1 MEIPSKISNF
11 EFDEGRFV
19 KCSLDVCHDGG
30 NYNGSWFDKDV
41 IERCAYKSL
50 AYTPILANVYYDE
63 DWEEYLVGGHDMDI
77 ELIEDENG
85 FDIDVFYLERPV
97 GFVPPDTPIEMVYNP
112 EDGKNHLKAYCVIW
126 KKYSEQLLNIME
138 ECNGELSVSMEI
150 EALDTQVSQ
159 ETGDVI
165 INDFVFQGITILG
178 TCNPPAMQ
186 GAKIKTFS
194 KNNIKIEIEQMIKEY
209 SIEKGGENM
218 EENKKF
224 EDEVVEEVQEQPVEE
239 ETVEEVEDEV
249 QETEDV
255 VEEQVEEEQPAEEIQ
270 EVVEEETVEEVED
283 EVQETEEVV
292 EEEQPVE
299 ETQEVV
305 EESTDEYSLLQNKYA
320 ELEASFNQLKE
331 EYSMLESKLNSMQ
344 DYEELKAFK
353 EQYDRAEYE
362 SEVEEVAQM
371 FGLKAE
377 EVEELKSKALNKEI
391 SVEQFKE
398 KLALKYAMNQLAKK
412 PKVEDSSSEMSI
424 IDEDEV
430 ELSNKPYGGYFE
442 KYKNKK

>member
-150 EALDTQVSQ
+150 ESLDTQVSQ

-249 QETEDV
+249 QETEEV
-255 VEEQVEEEQPAEEIQ
+255 VEEQVEEEQPAEEI
-270 EVVEEETVEEVED
+270 
-283 EVQETEEVV
+283 
-292 EEEQPVE
+292 
-299 ETQEVV
+299 QEVV

-424 IDEDEV
+424 IDENEV
-430 ELSNKPYGGYFE
+430 ELSDKPYGGYFE

>member
-1 MEIPSKISNF
+1 
-11 EFDEGRFV
+11 
-19 KCSLDVCHDGG
+19 
-30 NYNGSWFDKDV
+30 
-41 IERCAYKSL
+41 
-50 AYTPILANVYYDE
+50 
-63 DWEEYLVGGHDMDI
+63 MDI

-97 GFVPPDTPIEMVYNP
+97 GFVPPDTPIEIVYNP

-178 TCNPPAMQ
+178 LDNPPAMQ

-249 QETEDV
+249 QETEE
-255 VEEQVEEEQPAEEIQ
+255 VEEQ
-270 EVVEEETVEEVED
+270 
-283 EVQETEEVV
+283 V

-412 PKVEDSSSEMSI
+412 PKVEDNSSEMSI

>member
-1 MEIPSKISNF
+1 MDIPSKISNF

-19 KCSLDVCHDGG
+19 KCSLDICHDGW
-30 NYNGSWFDKDV
+30 NYNNSYFDKDV

-77 ELIEDENG
+77 KLVEDEDG

-159 ETGDVI
+159 ETGDII

-249 QETEDV
+249 QETEE
-255 VEEQVEEEQPAEEIQ
+255 VEEQ
-270 EVVEEETVEEVED
+270 
-283 EVQETEEVV
+283 V

-305 EESTDEYSLLQNKYA
+305 EESTDEYSLLQNKYV

-412 PKVEDSSSEMSI
+412 PKVEDNSSEMSI
-424 IDEDEV
+424 IDENEV

>member
-19 KCSLDVCHDGG
+19 KCSLDICHDGG

-63 DWEEYLVGGHDMDI
+63 DWEEYLVGGHDMNI
-77 ELIEDENG
+77 ELVEDDDG
-85 FDIDVFYLERPV
+85 FDIDIFYLERPV

-126 KKYSEQLLNIME
+126 KKYSEQLLNIIDDNE
-138 ECNGELSVSMEI
+138 GELCVSMEI
-150 EALDTQVSQ
+150 EALDTQISP

-165 INDFVFQGITILG
+165 INDFVFQGITVLG
-178 TCNPPAMQ
+178 DCNPPAMSN
-186 GAKIKTFS
+186 AKIKTFS

-209 SIEKGGENM
+209 SADKGGEIM

-249 QETEDV
+249 QETEEV
-255 VEEQVEEEQPAEEIQ
+255 VEEQVEEEQPTEEIQ
-270 EVVEEETVEEVED
+270 EVVV
-283 EVQETEEVV
+283 
-292 EEEQPVE
+292 
-299 ETQEVV
+299 
-305 EESTDEYSLLQNKYA
+305 ESTDEYSLLQNKYA

-391 SVEQFKE
+391 TVEQFKE

-412 PKVEDSSSEMSI
+412 PKIEDNSSEMSI

>member
-1 MEIPSKISNF
+1 MDIPSKISNF

-19 KCSLDVCHDGG
+19 KCSLDICHDGW
-30 NYNGSWFDKDV
+30 NYNNSYFDKDV

-77 ELIEDENG
+77 KLIEDENG

-97 GFVPPDTPIEMVYNP
+97 GFIPPDTPIEMVYNP

-126 KKYSEQLLNIME
+126 KKYSEQLLNVME

-150 EALDTQVSQ
+150 EPLDTQLSN
-159 ETGDVI
+159 ETGNVI
-165 INDFVFQGITILG
+165 INEFVFQGITILG
-178 TCNPPAMQ
+178 LYNPPAMQ

-209 SIEKGGENM
+209 SADKGGEIM

-249 QETEDV
+249 QETEE
-255 VEEQVEEEQPAEEIQ
+255 VEEQ
-270 EVVEEETVEEVED
+270 
-283 EVQETEEVV
+283 V

-305 EESTDEYSLLQNKYA
+305 EESTDEYSLLQNKYV

-377 EVEELKSKALNKEI
+377 EVEELKSKALNREI
-391 SVEQFKE
+391 TVEQFKE

-424 IDEDEV
+424 IDENEV

>member
-97 GFVPPDTPIEMVYNP
+97 GFVPPDTPIEIVYNP

-239 ETVEEVEDEV
+239 E
-249 QETEDV
+249 
-255 VEEQVEEEQPAEEIQ
+255 I
-270 EVVEEETVEEVED
+270 VEEVED

-292 EEEQPVE
+292 EEQVEEEQPAE
-299 ETQEVV
+299 EIQQVV

-391 SVEQFKE
+391 TVEQFKE

-412 PKVEDSSSEMSI
+412 PKVEDNSSEMSI
-424 IDEDEV
+424 IDESEV

>member
-1 MEIPSKISNF
+1 MDIPSKISNF

-19 KCSLDVCHDGG
+19 KCSLDICHDGW
-30 NYNGSWFDKDV
+30 NYNNSYFDKDV

-77 ELIEDENG
+77 KLIEDENG

-97 GFVPPDTPIEMVYNP
+97 GFIPPDTPIEMVYNP

-126 KKYSEQLLNIME
+126 KKYSEQLLNVME

-150 EALDTQVSQ
+150 EPLDTQLSN
-159 ETGDVI
+159 ETGNVI
-165 INDFVFQGITILG
+165 INEFIFQGVTILG
-178 TCNPPAMQ
+178 LYNPPAMQ

-209 SIEKGGENM
+209 SAEKGGEIVEEKDKVFENEDVVETTD
-218 EENKKF
+218 EENIDETTEESEVF
-224 EDEVVEEVQEQPVEE
+224 EDESNE
-239 ETVEEVEDEV
+239 
-249 QETEDV
+249 
-255 VEEQVEEEQPAEEIQ
+255 EEQVEEPSEEFTKLQGEYEQLKQ
-270 EVVEEETVEEVED
+270 
-283 EVQETEEVV
+283 
-292 EEEQPVE
+292 
-299 ETQEVV
+299 
-305 EESTDEYSLLQNKYA
+305 SYA
-320 ELEASFNQLKE
+320 ELEESYNQLSE
-331 EYSMLESKLNSMQ
+331 RFSEYESIVNAQ
-344 DYEELKAFK
+344 ADYSELKAFK
-353 EQYDRAEYE
+353 EEYDRAKYE

-391 SVEQFKE
+391 TVEQFKE

-412 PKVEDSSSEMSI
+412 PKVEDNSSEMSI

>member
-1 MEIPSKISNF
+1 MDIPSKISNF

-19 KCSLDVCHDGG
+19 KCSLDICHDGG

-77 ELIEDENG
+77 SLVEDEDG

-126 KKYSEQLLNIME
+126 KKYSEQLLNVME

-150 EALDTQVSQ
+150 EPLDTQLSN
-159 ETGDVI
+159 ETGNVI
-165 INDFVFQGITILG
+165 INEFVFQGITILG
-178 TCNPPAMQ
+178 LDNPPAMQ

-209 SIEKGGENM
+209 SADKGGEIVEEKDKVFENEDVVETTD
-218 EENKKF
+218 EENIDETTEESEVF
-224 EDEVVEEVQEQPVEE
+224 EDESKEEEVVEEGEYS
-239 ETVEEVEDEV
+239 
-249 QETEDV
+249 
-255 VEEQVEEEQPAEEIQ
+255 EEQVEEPSEEFTKLQGEYEQLKQ
-270 EVVEEETVEEVED
+270 
-283 EVQETEEVV
+283 
-292 EEEQPVE
+292 
-299 ETQEVV
+299 
-305 EESTDEYSLLQNKYA
+305 SYA
-320 ELEASFNQLKE
+320 ELEESYNQLSE
-331 EYSMLESKLNSMQ
+331 RFSEYESIVNAQ
-344 DYEELKAFK
+344 ADYSELKAFK
-353 EQYDRAEYE
+353 EEYDRAKYE

-391 SVEQFKE
+391 TVEQFKE

-412 PKVEDSSSEMSI
+412 PKVEDNSSEMSI
-424 IDEDEV
+424 IDENEV

>member
-1 MEIPSKISNF
+1 MDIPSKISNF

-19 KCSLDVCHDGG
+19 KCSLDICHDGG

-97 GFVPPDTPIEMVYNP
+97 GFVPPDTPIEMIYNP

-126 KKYSEQLLNIME
+126 KKYSEQLLNIIE

-150 EALDTQVSQ
+150 EPLDTQLSN
-159 ETGDVI
+159 ETGNVI
-165 INDFVFQGITILG
+165 INEFIFQGITILG
-178 TCNPPAMQ
+178 LYNPPAMQ

-209 SIEKGGENM
+209 SAEKGGEI
-218 EENKKF
+218 
-224 EDEVVEEVQEQPVEE
+224 VEEKDKVFEN
-239 ETVEEVEDEV
+239 
-249 QETEDV
+249 EDV
-255 VEEQVEEEQPAEEIQ
+255 VETTDEENIDETTEES
-270 EVVEEETVEEVED
+270 EVFED
-283 EVQETEEVV
+283 ESNEEEVV
-292 EEEQPVE
+292 EEPSEEFTKLQGEYEQLK
-299 ETQEVV
+299 Q
-305 EESTDEYSLLQNKYA
+305 SYA
-320 ELEASFNQLKE
+320 ELEESYNQLSE
-331 EYSMLESKLNSMQ
+331 RFSEYESIVNAQ
-344 DYEELKAFK
+344 ADYSELKAFK
-353 EQYDRAEYE
+353 EEYDRAKYE

-391 SVEQFKE
+391 TVEQFKE

-412 PKVEDSSSEMSI
+412 PKVEDNSSEMSI
-424 IDEDEV
+424 IDENEV
-430 ELSNKPYGGYFE
+430 ELSDKPYGGYFE

>member
-97 GFVPPDTPIEMVYNP
+97 GFIPPDTPIEMVYNP

-178 TCNPPAMQ
+178 LDNPPAMQ

-209 SIEKGGENM
+209 SADKGGEIM

-249 QETEDV
+249 QETEEV
-255 VEEQVEEEQPAEEIQ
+255 VEEQ
-270 EVVEEETVEEVED
+270 
-283 EVQETEEVV
+283 V

-305 EESTDEYSLLQNKYA
+305 EESTDEYSLLQNKYV

-412 PKVEDSSSEMSI
+412 PKVEDNSSEMSI
-424 IDEDEV
+424 IDENEV

>member
-77 ELIEDENG
+77 SLVEDEDG

-209 SIEKGGENM
+209 SAEKGGEIVEEKDKVFENEDVVETTD
-218 EENKKF
+218 EENIDETTEESEVF
-224 EDEVVEEVQEQPVEE
+224 EDESNEEEVVEEVTEE
-239 ETVEEVEDEV
+239 GEYS
-249 QETEDV
+249 
-255 VEEQVEEEQPAEEIQ
+255 EEQVEEPSEEFTKLQGEYEQLKQ
-270 EVVEEETVEEVED
+270 
-283 EVQETEEVV
+283 
-292 EEEQPVE
+292 
-299 ETQEVV
+299 
-305 EESTDEYSLLQNKYA
+305 SYA
-320 ELEASFNQLKE
+320 ELEESYNQLSE
-331 EYSMLESKLNSMQ
+331 RFSEYESIVNAQ
-344 DYEELKAFK
+344 ADYSELKAFK
-353 EQYDRAEYE
+353 EEYDRAKYE

-391 SVEQFKE
+391 TVEQFKE

-412 PKVEDSSSEMSI
+412 PKVEDNSSEMSI
-424 IDEDEV
+424 IDENEV

>member
-77 ELIEDENG
+77 KLIEDENG

-97 GFVPPDTPIEMVYNP
+97 GFIPPDTPIEMVYNP

-209 SIEKGGENM
+209 SADKGGEIM

-249 QETEDV
+249 QETEEV
-255 VEEQVEEEQPAEEIQ
+255 VEEQVEEEQPAKEI
-270 EVVEEETVEEVED
+270 
-283 EVQETEEVV
+283 
-292 EEEQPVE
+292 
-299 ETQEVV
+299 QEVV

-412 PKVEDSSSEMSI
+412 PKVEDNSSEMSI
-424 IDEDEV
+424 IDENEV

>member
-77 ELIEDENG
+77 SLVEDEDG

-126 KKYSEQLLNIME
+126 KKYSEQLLNVME

-178 TCNPPAMQ
+178 LCNPPAMQ

-209 SIEKGGENM
+209 SAEKGGEIVEEKDKVFENEDVVETTD
-218 EENKKF
+218 EENIDETTEESEVL
-224 EDEVVEEVQEQPVEE
+224 EDESEGQDVVEEVAEE
-239 ETVEEVEDEV
+239 GECS
-249 QETEDV
+249 
-255 VEEQVEEEQPAEEIQ
+255 EEQVEEPSEEFTKLQGEYEQLKQ
-270 EVVEEETVEEVED
+270 
-283 EVQETEEVV
+283 
-292 EEEQPVE
+292 
-299 ETQEVV
+299 
-305 EESTDEYSLLQNKYA
+305 SYA
-320 ELEASFNQLKE
+320 ELEESYNQLSE
-331 EYSMLESKLNSMQ
+331 RFSEYESIVNAQ
-344 DYEELKAFK
+344 ADYSELKAFK
-353 EQYDRAEYE
+353 EEYDRAKYE

-391 SVEQFKE
+391 TVEQFKE

-412 PKVEDSSSEMSI
+412 PKVEDNSSEMSI

-430 ELSNKPYGGYFE
+430 ELSDKPYGGYFE

>member
-77 ELIEDENG
+77 SLVEDEDG

-209 SIEKGGENM
+209 SADKGGEIM

-249 QETEDV
+249 QETEE
-255 VEEQVEEEQPAEEIQ
+255 VEEQVEEEQPTEEIQ
-270 EVVEEETVEEVED
+270 EVVV
-283 EVQETEEVV
+283 
-292 EEEQPVE
+292 
-299 ETQEVV
+299 
-305 EESTDEYSLLQNKYA
+305 ESTDEYSLLQNKYV

-391 SVEQFKE
+391 TVEQFKE

-412 PKVEDSSSEMSI
+412 PKVEDNSSEMSI

>member
-1 MEIPSKISNF
+1 MNIPSKISNF

-19 KCSLDVCHDGG
+19 KCSLDICHDGG

-77 ELIEDENG
+77 SLVEKEDG

-126 KKYSEQLLNIME
+126 KKYSEQLLDIIDDNE
-138 ECNGELSVSMEI
+138 GELCVSMEI
-150 EALDTQVSQ
+150 EALDTQISP

-178 TCNPPAMQ
+178 NCNPPAMQ

-209 SIEKGGENM
+209 SADKGGEIV
-218 EENKKF
+218 EEKDKVF
-224 EDEVVEEVQEQPVEE
+224 EDEGAVEPAVEENIDEPTEESEVFEDEGENE
-239 ETVEEVEDEV
+239 ETVEEV
-249 QETEDV
+249 
-255 VEEQVEEEQPAEEIQ
+255 VEEGECSEEQT
-270 EVVEEETVEEVED
+270 EETSEEFTTLQSEY
-283 EVQETEEVV
+283 
-292 EEEQPVE
+292 EQLK
-299 ETQEVV
+299 Q
-305 EESTDEYSLLQNKYA
+305 SYA
-320 ELEASFNQLKE
+320 ELEKSYNQLSEKFS
-331 EYSMLESKLNSMQ
+331 EYESIVNAQS
-344 DYEELKAFK
+344 DYAELKAFK
-353 EQYDRAEYE
+353 EEYDRAKYE
-362 SEVEEVAQM
+362 SEVEEVSQM
-371 FGLKAE
+371 FGLKVE

-391 SVEQFKE
+391 TVEQFKE

-412 PKVEDSSSEMSI
+412 PKVEDNSSEMSI
-424 IDEDEV
+424 IDKEEV

>member
-77 ELIEDENG
+77 SLVEDEDG

-249 QETEDV
+249 QETEE
-255 VEEQVEEEQPAEEIQ
+255 VEEQ
-270 EVVEEETVEEVED
+270 
-283 EVQETEEVV
+283 
-292 EEEQPVE
+292 VE

-305 EESTDEYSLLQNKYA
+305 EESTDEYSLLQNKYV

-412 PKVEDSSSEMSI
+412 PKVEDNSSEMSI

>member
-77 ELIEDENG
+77 SLVEDEDG

-97 GFVPPDTPIEMVYNP
+97 GFVPPDTPIEIVYNP

-126 KKYSEQLLNIME
+126 KKYSEQLLDIIE

-209 SIEKGGENM
+209 SADKGGEIM

-249 QETEDV
+249 QETEE
-255 VEEQVEEEQPAEEIQ
+255 VEEQ
-270 EVVEEETVEEVED
+270 
-283 EVQETEEVV
+283 V

-305 EESTDEYSLLQNKYA
+305 EESTDEYSLLQNKYV

-353 EQYDRAEYE
+353 EEYDRAKYE

-371 FGLKAE
+371 FGLKSE

-391 SVEQFKE
+391 TVEQFKE

-412 PKVEDSSSEMSI
+412 PKVEDNSSEMSI

>member
-1 MEIPSKISNF
+1 MDIPSKISNF

-19 KCSLDVCHDGG
+19 KCSLDICHDGW
-30 NYNGSWFDKDV
+30 NYNNSYFDKDV

-126 KKYSEQLLNIME
+126 KKYSEQLLDIIE

-249 QETEDV
+249 QETEE
-255 VEEQVEEEQPAEEIQ
+255 VEEQVEG
-270 EVVEEETVEEVED
+270 
-283 EVQETEEVV
+283 
-292 EEEQPVE
+292 
-299 ETQEVV
+299 TQEVV
-305 EESTDEYSLLQNKYA
+305 EESTDEYSLLQNKYV

-412 PKVEDSSSEMSI
+412 PKVEDNSSEMSI

>member
-19 KCSLDVCHDGG
+19 KCSLDICHDGW
-30 NYNGSWFDKDV
+30 NYNNSYFDKDV

-209 SIEKGGENM
+209 SADKGGEIM

-249 QETEDV
+249 QETEEV
-255 VEEQVEEEQPAEEIQ
+255 VEEQVEEEQPTEEIQ
-270 EVVEEETVEEVED
+270 EVVV
-283 EVQETEEVV
+283 
-292 EEEQPVE
+292 
-299 ETQEVV
+299 
-305 EESTDEYSLLQNKYA
+305 ESTDEYSLLQNKYA

-412 PKVEDSSSEMSI
+412 PKVEDNSSEMSI
-424 IDEDEV
+424 IDENEV

>member
-77 ELIEDENG
+77 SLVEDEDG

-138 ECNGELSVSMEI
+138 EYNGELSVSMEI

-178 TCNPPAMQ
+178 LCNPPAMQ

-209 SIEKGGENM
+209 SAEKGGEIVEEKDKVFENEDVVETTD
-218 EENKKF
+218 EENIDETTEESEVL
-224 EDEVVEEVQEQPVEE
+224 EDESEGQDVVEEVAEE
-239 ETVEEVEDEV
+239 GECS
-249 QETEDV
+249 
-255 VEEQVEEEQPAEEIQ
+255 EEQVEEPSEEFTKLQGEYEQLKQ
-270 EVVEEETVEEVED
+270 
-283 EVQETEEVV
+283 
-292 EEEQPVE
+292 
-299 ETQEVV
+299 
-305 EESTDEYSLLQNKYA
+305 SYA
-320 ELEASFNQLKE
+320 ELEESYNQLSE
-331 EYSMLESKLNSMQ
+331 RFSEYESIVNAQS

-371 FGLKAE
+371 FGLKA
-377 EVEELKSKALNKEI
+377 EELKSKALNKEI

-412 PKVEDSSSEMSI
+412 PKVEDNSSEMSI

>member
-1 MEIPSKISNF
+1 
-11 EFDEGRFV
+11 
-19 KCSLDVCHDGG
+19 
-30 NYNGSWFDKDV
+30 
-41 IERCAYKSL
+41 
-50 AYTPILANVYYDE
+50 
-63 DWEEYLVGGHDMDI
+63 MDI

-178 TCNPPAMQ
+178 LDNPPAMQ

-249 QETEDV
+249 QETEEV

-270 EVVEEETVEEVED
+270 EVVEE
-283 EVQETEEVV
+283 
-292 EEEQPVE
+292 
-299 ETQEVV
+299 
-305 EESTDEYSLLQNKYA
+305 STDEYSLLQNKYV

-412 PKVEDSSSEMSI
+412 PKVEDNSSEMSI
-424 IDEDEV
+424 IDENEV
-430 ELSNKPYGGYFE
+430 ELSDKPYGGYFE

>member
-209 SIEKGGENM
+209 SADKGGEIM

-249 QETEDV
+249 QETEEV
-255 VEEQVEEEQPAEEIQ
+255 VEEQVEEEQLAEEIQ
-270 EVVEEETVEEVED
+270 EVVV
-283 EVQETEEVV
+283 
-292 EEEQPVE
+292 
-299 ETQEVV
+299 
-305 EESTDEYSLLQNKYA
+305 ESTDEYSLLQNKYA

>member
-19 KCSLDVCHDGG
+19 KCSLDICHDGG

-63 DWEEYLVGGHDMDI
+63 DWEEYLVGGHDMNI
-77 ELIEDENG
+77 ELVEDDDG
-85 FDIDVFYLERPV
+85 FDIDIFYLERPV

-126 KKYSEQLLNIME
+126 KKYSEQLLNIIDDNE
-138 ECNGELSVSMEI
+138 GELCVSMEI
-150 EALDTQVSQ
+150 EALDTQISP

-165 INDFVFQGITILG
+165 INDFVFQGITVLG
-178 TCNPPAMQ
+178 DCNPPAMSN
-186 GAKIKTFS
+186 AKIKTFS

-209 SIEKGGENM
+209 SADKGGEIM

-249 QETEDV
+249 QETEEV
-255 VEEQVEEEQPAEEIQ
+255 VEEQVEEEQPTEEIQ
-270 EVVEEETVEEVED
+270 EVVV
-283 EVQETEEVV
+283 
-292 EEEQPVE
+292 
-299 ETQEVV
+299 
-305 EESTDEYSLLQNKYA
+305 ESTDEYSLLQNKYA

-391 SVEQFKE
+391 TVEQFKE

-412 PKVEDSSSEMSI
+412 PKVEDNSSEMSI
-424 IDEDEV
+424 IDKEEV

>member
-77 ELIEDENG
+77 SLVEDEDG

-209 SIEKGGENM
+209 SADKGGEIM

-249 QETEDV
+249 QETEE
-255 VEEQVEEEQPAEEIQ
+255 VEEQ
-270 EVVEEETVEEVED
+270 
-283 EVQETEEVV
+283 V

-305 EESTDEYSLLQNKYA
+305 EESTDEYSLLQNKYV

-391 SVEQFKE
+391 TVEQFKE

-424 IDEDEV
+424 IDENEV
-430 ELSNKPYGGYFE
+430 ELSDKPYGGYFE

>member
-178 TCNPPAMQ
+178 LDNPPAMQ

-270 EVVEEETVEEVED
+270 EVVEE
-283 EVQETEEVV
+283 
-292 EEEQPVE
+292 
-299 ETQEVV
+299 
-305 EESTDEYSLLQNKYA
+305 STDEYSLLQNKYV

>member
-1 MEIPSKISNF
+1 MDIPSKISNF

-19 KCSLDVCHDGG
+19 KCSLDICHDGW
-30 NYNGSWFDKDV
+30 NYNNSYFDKDV

-77 ELIEDENG
+77 KLIEDENG

-97 GFVPPDTPIEMVYNP
+97 GFIPPDTPIEMVYNP

-178 TCNPPAMQ
+178 LDNPPAMQ

-209 SIEKGGENM
+209 SADKGGEIVEEKDKVFENEDAVETTD
-218 EENKKF
+218 EENIDETTEESEVL
-224 EDEVVEEVQEQPVEE
+224 EDESEGQDVVEEVAEE
-239 ETVEEVEDEV
+239 GEHS
-249 QETEDV
+249 
-255 VEEQVEEEQPAEEIQ
+255 EEQVEEPSEEFTKLQGEYEQLKQ
-270 EVVEEETVEEVED
+270 
-283 EVQETEEVV
+283 
-292 EEEQPVE
+292 
-299 ETQEVV
+299 
-305 EESTDEYSLLQNKYA
+305 SYA
-320 ELEASFNQLKE
+320 ELEESYNQLSE
-331 EYSMLESKLNSMQ
+331 RFSEYEAIVNAQS
-344 DYEELKAFK
+344 DYSELKAFK
-353 EQYDRAEYE
+353 EEYDRAKYE

-412 PKVEDSSSEMSI
+412 PKVEDNSSEMSI

>member
-97 GFVPPDTPIEMVYNP
+97 GFVPPDTPIEIVYNP

-126 KKYSEQLLNIME
+126 KKYSEQLLDIIE

-178 TCNPPAMQ
+178 LDNPPAMQ

-209 SIEKGGENM
+209 SADKGGEIM

-249 QETEDV
+249 QETEE
-255 VEEQVEEEQPAEEIQ
+255 VEEQ
-270 EVVEEETVEEVED
+270 
-283 EVQETEEVV
+283 V

-305 EESTDEYSLLQNKYA
+305 EESTDEYSLLQNKYV

-391 SVEQFKE
+391 TVEQFKE

-412 PKVEDSSSEMSI
+412 PKVEDNSSEMSI

>member
-1 MEIPSKISNF
+1 MDIPSKISNF

-19 KCSLDVCHDGG
+19 KCSLDICHDGW
-30 NYNGSWFDKDV
+30 NYNNSYFDKDV

-97 GFVPPDTPIEMVYNP
+97 GFIPPDTPIEMVYNP

-126 KKYSEQLLNIME
+126 KKYSEQLLDIIE

-178 TCNPPAMQ
+178 ACNPPAMQ

-224 EDEVVEEVQEQPVEE
+224 EDEVVEETQEQPVK
-239 ETVEEVEDEV
+239 
-249 QETEDV
+249 
-255 VEEQVEEEQPAEEIQ
+255 
-270 EVVEEETVEEVED
+270 EETVEEVED

-292 EEEQPVE
+292 EEQVEEEQPAE
-299 ETQEVV
+299 EIQEVV

-362 SEVEEVAQM
+362 KEVEEVAQM

-412 PKVEDSSSEMSI
+412 PKVEDNSSEMSI
-424 IDEDEV
+424 IDENEV

>member
-1 MEIPSKISNF
+1 MDIPSKISNF

-19 KCSLDVCHDGG
+19 KCSLDICHDGG

-77 ELIEDENG
+77 SLVEDEDG

-150 EALDTQVSQ
+150 EPLDTQLSN
-159 ETGDVI
+159 ETGNVI
-165 INDFVFQGITILG
+165 INDFVFQGITILSPY
-178 TCNPPAMQ
+178 NPPAMQ

-209 SIEKGGENM
+209 SAEKGGEIVEEKDKVFENEDVVETTD
-218 EENKKF
+218 EENVDETTEESEVF
-224 EDEVVEEVQEQPVEE
+224 EDESNEEEVVEEVAEE
-239 ETVEEVEDEV
+239 GEYS
-249 QETEDV
+249 
-255 VEEQVEEEQPAEEIQ
+255 EEQVEEPSEEFTKLQGKYEQLKQ
-270 EVVEEETVEEVED
+270 
-283 EVQETEEVV
+283 
-292 EEEQPVE
+292 
-299 ETQEVV
+299 
-305 EESTDEYSLLQNKYA
+305 SYA
-320 ELEASFNQLKE
+320 ELEESYNQLSE
-331 EYSMLESKLNSMQ
+331 RFSEYESIVNAQ
-344 DYEELKAFK
+344 ADYSELKAFK
-353 EQYDRAEYE
+353 EEYDRAKYE

-391 SVEQFKE
+391 TVEQFKE

-412 PKVEDSSSEMSI
+412 PKVEDNSSEMSI

>member
-150 EALDTQVSQ
+150 ESLDTQVSQ

-209 SIEKGGENM
+209 SAEKGGEIVEEKDKVFENEDVVETTY
-218 EENKKF
+218 EENIDETTEESEVF
-224 EDEVVEEVQEQPVEE
+224 EDESKEEEVVEEVAEE
-239 ETVEEVEDEV
+239 GEYS
-249 QETEDV
+249 
-255 VEEQVEEEQPAEEIQ
+255 EEQVEEPSEEFTKLQGEYEQLKQ
-270 EVVEEETVEEVED
+270 
-283 EVQETEEVV
+283 
-292 EEEQPVE
+292 
-299 ETQEVV
+299 
-305 EESTDEYSLLQNKYA
+305 SYA
-320 ELEASFNQLKE
+320 ELEESYNQLSE
-331 EYSMLESKLNSMQ
+331 RFSEYEAIVNAQS
-344 DYEELKAFK
+344 DYSELKAFK
-353 EQYDRAEYE
+353 EEYDRAKYE

-391 SVEQFKE
+391 TVEQFKE

-412 PKVEDSSSEMSI
+412 PKVEDNSSEMSI

>member
-1 MEIPSKISNF
+1 MDIPSKISNF

-19 KCSLDVCHDGG
+19 KCSLDICHDGG

-77 ELIEDENG
+77 SLVEDEDG

-150 EALDTQVSQ
+150 EPLDTQLSN
-159 ETGDVI
+159 ETGNVI
-165 INDFVFQGITILG
+165 INDFVFQGITILSPY
-178 TCNPPAMQ
+178 NPPAMQ

-209 SIEKGGENM
+209 SADKGGEIVEEKDKVFENEDVVETTD
-218 EENKKF
+218 EENIDETTEESEVF
-224 EDEVVEEVQEQPVEE
+224 EDESNEEEVVEEVTEE
-239 ETVEEVEDEV
+239 GEYS
-249 QETEDV
+249 
-255 VEEQVEEEQPAEEIQ
+255 EEQVEEPSEEFTKLQGEYEQLKQ
-270 EVVEEETVEEVED
+270 
-283 EVQETEEVV
+283 
-292 EEEQPVE
+292 
-299 ETQEVV
+299 
-305 EESTDEYSLLQNKYA
+305 SYA
-320 ELEASFNQLKE
+320 ELEESYNQLSE
-331 EYSMLESKLNSMQ
+331 RFSEYESIVNAQ
-344 DYEELKAFK
+344 ADYSELKAFK
-353 EQYDRAEYE
+353 EEYDRAKYE

-391 SVEQFKE
+391 TVEQFKE

-412 PKVEDSSSEMSI
+412 PKIEDNSSEMSI

>member
-1 MEIPSKISNF
+1 MDIPSKISNF

-77 ELIEDENG
+77 ELIENENG

-126 KKYSEQLLNIME
+126 KKYSEQLLDIIE

-150 EALDTQVSQ
+150 EALNTQISQ

-209 SIEKGGENM
+209 SADKGGEIM

-239 ETVEEVEDEV
+239 EIVEE
-249 QETEDV
+249 
-255 VEEQVEEEQPAEEIQ
+255 I
-270 EVVEEETVEEVED
+270 VEEVED
-283 EVQETEEVV
+283 EVQETEEVEEQV

-412 PKVEDSSSEMSI
+412 PKVEDNSSEMSI